1 MKLQNKITKL
11 LTVLDI
17 HNIVQEA
24 VTKTIPKEKKCKKAK
39 WLFEKALQIA
49 MERREKKRQGRK
61 GKIYPTECTVPEN
74 IKEWLKKKKKAFLNE
89 QCKEREGSNKMGKTR
104 DIFKKIGDIKG
115 KFHAR
120 MGMIKDKN
128 GKDLTNAYAIKKR

>member
-1 MKLQNKITKL
+1 
-11 LTVLDI
+11 
-17 HNIVQEA
+17 
-24 VTKTIPKEKKCKKAK
+24 
-39 WLFEKALQIA
+39 
-49 MERREKKRQGRK
+49 
-61 GKIYPTECTVPEN
+61 
-74 IKEWLKKKKKAFLNE
+74 
-89 QCKEREGSNKMGKTR
+89 MGKTR

>member
-11 LTVLDI
+11 LAVLDI

-49 MERREKKRQGRK
+49 MERREKKKAREEGKDIPNWMHSSREYQGV
-61 GKIYPTECTVPEN
+61 I
-74 IKEWLKKKKKAFLNE
+74 KKKAFLNE

>member
-1 MKLQNKITKL
+1 MKLQNKITKIL
-11 LTVLDI
+11 AVLDI

-39 WLFEKALQIA
+39 WLFEEALQRKKKA
-49 MERREKKRQGRK
+49 REKGKDIPDWMHSSREYQGV
-61 GKIYPTECTVPEN
+61 I
-74 IKEWLKKKKKAFLNE
+74 KKKKKAFLNE

-104 DIFKKIGDIKG
+104 DVFNRIGDIKG

-128 GKDLTNAYAIKKR
+128 GKDLTNA